1 MLFGY
6 GICVS
11 LGNIREH
18 FINDADMAFISCIPA
33 GPHRIFRFLQ
43 ACCSIPESGFCRHLP
58 HDGVWVVVTE
68 YVCVSQFY
76 FRTCNAFHKQIV
88 LGIADLRQAEHK
100 VFKRCCG
107 QHSIEH
113 CPASFWLGIR
123 LRDHIIHEVFFPF
136 LMVSA
141 VAARLFRKPLRTNF
155 SRHTLDGQ
163 NSLAAETK
171 EVSNILEL
179 VRITIGLPD
188 EKTYWLSE
196 YVSQIYEV
204 IPLRKLISFSK
215 SADLSRNRFAAVL
228 PFHCIAVIG

>member
-43 ACCSIPESGFCRHLP
+43 ALLQHPLNRDFAAICPMMESGWLSLSTSASLSSISALAMRSISRLYWASP
-58 HDGVWVVVTE
+58 TSDRQSTRSLNAAA
-68 YVCVSQFY
+68 VSI
-76 FRTCNAFHKQIV
+76 RLSTA
-88 LGIADLRQAEHK
+88 LQAS
-100 VFKRCCG
+100 G
-107 QHSIEH
+107 
-113 CPASFWLGIR
+113 LGIR
-123 LRDHIIHEVFFPF
+123 LRRPYHSRCIFPF

-163 NSLAAETK
+163 NSLAAEIQG
-171 EVSNILEL
+171 SQQYLGA
-179 VRITIGLPD
+179 R
-188 EKTYWLSE
+188 TYH
-196 YVSQIYEV
+196 
-204 IPLRKLISFSK
+204 
-215 SADLSRNRFAAVL
+215 NRS
-228 PFHCIAVIG
+228 PR